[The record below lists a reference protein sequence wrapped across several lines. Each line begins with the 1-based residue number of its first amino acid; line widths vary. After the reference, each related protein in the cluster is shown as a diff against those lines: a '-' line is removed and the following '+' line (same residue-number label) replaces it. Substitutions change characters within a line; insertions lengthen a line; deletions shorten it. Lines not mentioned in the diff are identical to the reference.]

1 MRSSTLNRSA
11 PLKRTAFK
19 ARPAE
24 MAGAYLATAVRTF
37 KPKTCAKGKGGC
49 GERFTPQRE
58 MQTAC
63 GVPCAIAMS
72 RHTTAKAAKTE
83 AADDKRRTRAR
94 LEELKGLP
102 ELLAEAQREFNRFI
116 RLRDALRPCICCG
129 HPLGDQRF
137 GGAYDAGHYRS
148 VGSAPHLRFDE
159 RNAHAQRKVCNNHK
173 AGNHVAYRA
182 GLIERIGLA
191 AVEALEA
198 DQTLRRYTRDQVR
211 EIRGTYRARANALQ
225 KELTARG
232 AA

>member
-11 PLKRTAFK
+11 PLKRAAFK

-58 MQTAC
+58 MQAAC
-63 GVPCAIAMS
+63 GLSCAQNMAELKN
-72 RHTTAKAAKTE
+72 AKVAKKAAT
-83 AADDKRRTRAR
+83 DDKRQTKAK
-94 LEELKGLP
+94 LEAMKTLP
-102 ELLAEAQREFNRFI
+102 ELLAEAQPEFNRFI
-116 RLRDALRPCICCG
+116 RLRDARKPCICCG
-129 HPLGDQRF
+129 QPLGDQRF

-159 RNAHAQRKVCNNHK
+159 RNVHAQRKVCNNHK

-198 DQTLRRYTRDQVR
+198 DQAPKRYTRDEVR
-211 EIRGTYRARANALQ
+211 EIRDNYRAKANALK
-225 KELTARG
+225 KELAARG